1 MTAIVLPDIDLD
13 ELRKSIPSLA
23 EIDLPSLAKAGARA
37 DEAIDSWRGKSRGPS
52 WPWVAAGVFVVGLI
66 GTLVALVSW
75 SRRTDALSGTEMSSQ
90 PYGSQP
96 YGSETYSTES
106 VSTESWPS
114 TESTPA

>member
-13 ELRKSIPSLA
+13 QLRKNIPSLA
-23 EIDLPSLAKAGARA
+23 EIDLPSLGKAGARA
-37 DEAIDSWRGKSRGPS
+37 DDAIDSWRGKSRGPS

-75 SRRTDALSGTEMSSQ
+75 SRRTDALSADVAAQ
-90 PYGSQP
+90 PYGGES
-96 YGSETYSTES
+96 YVTES
-106 VSTESWPS
+106 VTTESWPS

>member
-23 EIDLPSLAKAGARA
+23 EIDLPSLGKAGAKA

-75 SRRTDALSGTEMSSQ
+75 SRRSDALAGADLPAQ
-90 PYGSQP
+90 PYG
-96 YGSETYSTES
+96 GETYGTES
-106 VSTESWPS
+106 VTTESWPS